1 MPRPAIRLSTV
12 LLALLVLVGCR
23 QPAQSQI
30 PPGTDMPPP
39 QRVDPPA
46 ESGVV
51 TDGIYQQRQTA
62 ITRAVEHV
70 APAVVSINVI
80 EVRQVRVRDPF
91 SGDPF
96 FEYFFGQ
103 RQGQVQQQQV
113 QGVGSGFVISPDG
126 YIVTNDHVAGS
137 ATKITV
143 SFPDGRELAGR
154 LVGTDPESD
163 VALVK
168 VEPDAPLPYLAFAE
182 TEDLFVGEWA
192 IALGNP
198 FGLFEAAEPTVTV
211 GVISAVGR
219 DFAPQEG
226 HVYRDMIQTDA
237 AINRGNSGGPLVNA
251 LGEVIGVN
259 TFIYSRT
266 GDSVGIGFASPSWR
280 VRRIVDEIRDT
291 GQVARPAPPGLNV
304 RALNPRAARM
314 LDLDVDAGLLV
325 ISVDADSP
333 AEVAGIQPYDVI
345 LAVDGQGTPD
355 SATASALL
363 RSRRPGETVQLRV
376 LRDGE
381 ERDVALVLAAT
392 P

>member
-1 MPRPAIRLSTV
+1 MPSRSLRRQSLMPRPAIRLSTV

-182 TEDLFVGEWA
+182 T
-192 IALGNP
+192 
-198 FGLFEAAEPTVTV
+198 
-211 GVISAVGR
+211 R
-219 DFAPQEG
+219 
-226 HVYRDMIQTDA
+226 
-237 AINRGNSGGPLVNA
+237 GPLRRRV
-251 LGEVIGVN
+251 
-259 TFIYSRT
+259 
-266 GDSVGIGFASPSWR
+266 GDRAGQP
-280 VRRIVDEIRDT
+280 VR
-291 GQVARPAPPGLNV
+291 P
-304 RALNPRAARM
+304 
-314 LDLDVDAGLLV
+314 
-325 ISVDADSP
+325 
-333 AEVAGIQPYDVI
+333 
-345 LAVDGQGTPD
+345 
-355 SATASALL
+355 L
-363 RSRRPGETVQLRV
+363 RSRRADGDGR
-376 LRDGE
+376 RDQ
-381 ERDVALVLAAT
+381 RCRA
-392 P
+392 